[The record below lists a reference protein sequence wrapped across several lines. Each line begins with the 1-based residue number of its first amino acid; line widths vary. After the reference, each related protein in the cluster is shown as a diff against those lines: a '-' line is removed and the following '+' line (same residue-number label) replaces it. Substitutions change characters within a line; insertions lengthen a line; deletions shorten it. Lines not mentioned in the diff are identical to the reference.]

1 MATALTALATTTLAS
16 SSATVTFSSISGAYR
31 DLRLV
36 IMHTNTGGAT
46 QEDSYFRFN
55 GDTGANYSSVYMRG
69 SGGSTN
75 SGSATNN
82 TYLNTYND
90 SNTENVLTTLD
101 IMDYS
106 ATDKH
111 KTTLMRQGSTG
122 AVFAIAGRWAST
134 AAITSI
140 SMTSSDFGAD
150 SFIAG
155 STFTL
160 FGIASA

>member
-16 SSATVTFSSISGAYR
+16 SSATVTFSSISGSYR

-111 KTTLMRQGSTG
+111 KTVLSRNNLAG
-122 AVFAIAGRWAST
+122 AGTDAFATRWANT
-134 AAITSI
+134 NAITSVEVRTTAFAFDTGTTI
-140 SMTSSDFGAD
+140 N
-150 SFIAG
+150 
-155 STFTL
+155 L
-160 FGIASA
+160 FGIVS